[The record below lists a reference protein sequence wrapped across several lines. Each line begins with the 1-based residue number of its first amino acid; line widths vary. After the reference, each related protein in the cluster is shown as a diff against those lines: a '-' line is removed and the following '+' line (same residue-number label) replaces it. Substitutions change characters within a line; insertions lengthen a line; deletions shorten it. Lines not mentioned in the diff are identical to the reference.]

1 MKTKSKYWSQ
11 KSLAT
16 SLEIVKFSQ
25 MAPLNSALFWESV
38 VLQLNRGLL
47 EGAIIRRLRF
57 VRVLEGNVPNRWIFT
72 KMETEY
78 KCSMLWLDLYH
89 VRLLRGTVI
98 KVGVIV
104 VVGTVKIGVIGVKG
118 WSIVGAT
125 FVCLFP
131 SSLFHVLPVKV
142 EIWVVF
148 EWHPILKNICMKN
161 LSSSFFKFP

>member
-25 MAPLNSALFWESV
+25 MAPLNKSALFWESV
-38 VLQLNRGLL
+38 VLQLDRGLL
-47 EGAIIRRLRF
+47 EGAIRRLRF
-57 VRVLEGNVPNRWIFT
+57 VRVLEGDVPNRWIFT